1 MKLFFLALF
10 ARLSTL
16 TEIKYIHKWNNQL
29 ALIIQDGG
37 ARSQMFNFPAVFI
50 AFKTNEIQQLG
61 EGRQMF
67 LVEFDLHILD
77 WQLDTGDGNFE
88 QNLTVYDLT
97 DKVFQAIQKY
107 QPGLTDEAVP
117 VGACIR
123 VSEQE
128 DNDHNGVYHFIQTY
142 RTTYIEQLMVE
153 PVGGI
158 DSEPTPMPLQLEI
171 TTQAVQAVSVP
182 YDPLVQYLA
191 VNETIV
197 KYLGVDYRIGLDT
210 PDPAGAFNIVYWTVQ
225 EPLVYNFTPTA

>member
-10 ARLSTL
+10 AKL
-16 TEIKYIHKWNNQL
+16 TPVTDIKYIHKWNNQL
-29 ALIIQDGG
+29 ALIIQEGG
-37 ARSQMFNFPAVFI
+37 ARSQMFPFPAAFI

-67 LVEFDLHILD
+67 HVEFDVHILD
-77 WQLDTGDGNFE
+77 WQLDSGDGNFE
-88 QNLTVYDLT
+88 QNLTVYDLA
-97 DKVFQAIQKY
+97 DKVYQALQKY

-142 RTTYIEQLMVE
+142 RTTCIDQLMVE

-158 DSEPTPMPLQLEI
+158 DSEPLPMPLQLEI
-171 TTQAVQAVSVP
+171 TTQAVQLASVP
-182 YDPLVQYLA
+182 YDPTVQYLA
-191 VNETIV
+191 INETIV
-197 KYLGVDYRIGLDT
+197 KYLAVDYRIGLDT
-210 PDPAGAFNIVYWTVQ
+210 PNPAGAFNIVYWTVQ
-225 EPLVYNFTPTA
+225 EPLTFTYTPTA